1 METIFAVL
9 LFFLDLII
17 ALYLLIL
24 NFLLLSFIFTKI
36 PPIPT
41 SKEVIDSLLKIIEEK
56 IKDKKELNTFI
67 DLGSGFGTI
76 LIAVKKKF
84 PKFEVIGYE
93 NWPIQ
98 FLLSK
103 LRLLI
108 SRMKAKVIY
117 KNLLKSDIKK
127 ADFVF
132 CYLYSGF
139 LNKLEEKIKKE
150 LKFKSLFMS
159 NAFPLP
165 NWKPSKVIVINSRNR
180 NSNEKIYIYER
191 KNK

>member
-41 SKEVIDSLLKIIEEK
+41 SKEVIDSLLKIMEEK

-108 SRMKAKVIY
+108 SGMKAKVIY

-132 CYLYSGF
+132 CYLSSVF

-150 LKFKSLFMS
+150 LKFKSLFIS
-159 NAFPLP
+159 NTFPLP

>member
-127 ADFVF
+127 
-132 CYLYSGF
+132 S
-139 LNKLEEKIKKE
+139 
-150 LKFKSLFMS
+150 
-159 NAFPLP
+159 
-165 NWKPSKVIVINSRNR
+165 
-180 NSNEKIYIYER
+180 
-191 KNK
+191 